1 MGGTVSLVPGL
12 NTASCSVGTEAPGGL
27 GCVSYM
33 GGTVCLYQKKS
44 MENFDDVHCVCVW
57 WENNDSQVQVHT
69 GCMLD
74 MTVRANANR

>member
-44 MENFDDVHCVCVW
+44 MENFDDVHCVCVVGKQRFTSAGAYRLHARY
-57 WENNDSQVQVHT
+57 DST
-69 GCMLD
+69 CEC
-74 MTVRANANR
+74 